1 MQEAS
6 EAYLVGLFEDT
17 NLCAIHAKRVTIMPK
32 DIQLA
37 RRIRGERA
45 QIVPFLLH
53 LLFLQILL
61 IDHPPFTRKIYKY
74 INIIPQN
81 TFRNSSYNFLQLQ
94 WQENYFFLMSLSFLT
109 KKKNDAEN
117 IPFHGKCVQK
127 QQLNYIK
134 RYIQSRWS
142 FIYLKRNGG

>member
-1 MQEAS
+1 
-6 EAYLVGLFEDT
+6 
-17 NLCAIHAKRVTIMPK
+17 
-32 DIQLA
+32 
-37 RRIRGERA
+37 
-45 QIVPFLLH
+45 
-53 LLFLQILL
+53 
-61 IDHPPFTRKIYKY
+61 
-74 INIIPQN
+74 
-81 TFRNSSYNFLQLQ
+81 
-94 WQENYFFLMSLSFLT
+94 MSLSFLR